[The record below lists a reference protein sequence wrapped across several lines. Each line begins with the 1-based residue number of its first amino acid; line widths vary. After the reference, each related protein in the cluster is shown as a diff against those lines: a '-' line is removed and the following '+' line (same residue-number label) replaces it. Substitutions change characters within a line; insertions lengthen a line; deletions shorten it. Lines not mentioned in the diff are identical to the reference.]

1 MQGHKRG
8 IIFAWVSM
16 DTLQVLQILSE
27 TKILFGGE
35 SVGTLTDKKTQ
46 RTIRAESLLQENE

>member
-27 TKILFGGE
+27 TKILFGGD
-35 SVGTLTDKKTQ
+35 SVGTPTDKKMQ
-46 RTIRAESLLQENE
+46 RTQGPKCC